1 MQRTI
6 DLMFSKEILAI
17 LILVIFTFAT
27 LALPNKIA
35 IVITGI
41 VFVAFALVKPFESL
55 LYLLIYVAIRPFLIE
70 INPGLKLIGD
80 IITFT
85 LLIRLVI
92 ASKFNLRSLFTFK
105 WFEITFFIFLIFG
118 AAIGLKNGVSLSAV
132 IFQIR
137 TFLIM
142 YLVYYFISRAKVPA
156 NWTGKFLWSS
166 VLLGWIL
173 SLHGLVEKISIRQWL
188 LPEYWKYMPLSAEN
202 MVRIYGLPGNPNSL
216 ALLMMFA
223 IIAVIVLKMKDVS
236 KKQSRLLNVSFV
248 LFIGILL
255 LTFSRGTLISAAV
268 LGIVYII
275 LSKQYT
281 LIKKLALGGLAAFLL
296 VYLPVTGA
304 VKLVETLGVEAPKGS
319 AGSLKE
325 RFGQTFDDKNLERM
339 TANGRVFY
347 LKKGFEIW
355 KDYPITGAGF
365 GTFGGAATI
374 AYGSPLYE
382 NYGIDLSIY
391 FENKIYSDNQ
401 YIQII
406 AETGAVGVILFA
418 GFLLGMLGLFWKTRK
433 SRFSQFMI
441 ALWLSTCASGVYYN
455 IWELKIY
462 TLIFFIILGIYA
474 AHQKWY
480 NNTISIK

>member
-1 MQRTI
+1 MQRSI
-6 DLMFSKEILAI
+6 DLKLSKEIIAV
-17 LILVIFTFAT
+17 LILVSFTFAA

-35 IVITGI
+35 IVLTGVI
-41 VFVAFALVKPFESL
+41 FLGFAWIKPFESL

-85 LLIRLVI
+85 LLIRLVF

-105 WFEITFFIFLIFG
+105 WFEVAFFVFLLFG
-118 AAIGLKNGVSLSAV
+118 AAIGLKNGVGLSAV

-142 YLVYYFISRAKVPA
+142 YLVYYFISRTKLPE
-156 NWTGKFLWSS
+156 NWTRQFLWTG
-166 VLLGWIL
+166 VILGWIL
-173 SLHGLVEKISIRQWL
+173 TLHGLVEKISIRQWL

-223 IIAVIVLKMKDVS
+223 IIAVIVLKMKDLPKLHARWLS
-236 KKQSRLLNVSFV
+236 VSFIV
-248 LFIGILL
+248 FIGILL

-268 LGIVYII
+268 LAIVYIV
-275 LSKQYT
+275 LTKQYS
-281 LIKKLALGGLAAFLL
+281 LIKKLVIGGVASFLL
-296 VYLPVTGA
+296 VYIPVSGA
-304 VKLVETLGVEAPKGS
+304 VKLVETLGVEAPQGTI
-319 AGSLKE
+319 GSLSD
-325 RFGQTFDDKNLERM
+325 RFGQTFDEKNLERM
-339 TANGRVFY
+339 TSNGRIFY

-406 AETGAVGVILFA
+406 TETGAIGVALFA
-418 GFLLGMLGLFWKTRK
+418 AFLLGMLGLFWKTRQ
-433 SRFSQFMI
+433 SRFSQYMI
-441 ALWLSTCASGVYYN
+441 ALWFSTGISGVYYN
-455 IWELKIY
+455 IWELKVY
-462 TLIFFIILGIYA
+462 TLIFFMILGIYA
-474 AHQKWY
+474 AHQKWFT
-480 NNTISIK
+480 NKISIK

>member
-1 MQRTI
+1 MQRTV
-6 DLMFSKEILAI
+6 DSKLSKEIIAV
-17 LILVIFTFAT
+17 LILVAFTFAA

-35 IVITGI
+35 IVVTGLI
-41 VFVAFALVKPFESL
+41 FLGFAWAKPFESL

-85 LLIRLVI
+85 LLLRLVI

-105 WFEITFFIFLIFG
+105 WFEFAFFAFLLFG
-118 AAIGLKNGVSLSAV
+118 AVIGLKNGVGLSAV

-142 YLVYYFISRAKVPA
+142 YLVYYFISRAKLPE
-156 NWTGKFLWSS
+156 NWTTQFLWTG

-173 SLHGLVEKISIRQWL
+173 TLHGLVEKISIRQWL

-216 ALLMMFA
+216 ALIMMFA
-223 IIAVIVLKMKDVS
+223 IIAVIVLKMNDLPKLHT
-236 KKQSRLLNVSFV
+236 RWLNVSFV
-248 LFIGILL
+248 AFIGILL

-268 LGIVYII
+268 LLIVYVI
-275 LSKQYT
+275 LSKQFE
-281 LIKKLALGGLAAFLL
+281 LIKKLAIGGVASLIL

-304 VKLVETLGVEAPKGS
+304 VKLVETLGVEAPQGS
-319 AGSLKE
+319 AGSLSD
-325 RFGQTFDDKNLERM
+325 RFGQTFDEKNLERM
-339 TANGRVFY
+339 TSNGRVFY

-355 KDYPITGAGF
+355 KDYPVTGSGF

-406 AETGAVGVILFA
+406 TETGAIGVVLFA
-418 GFLLGMLGLFWKTRK
+418 GFLLGMLGLFWKTRQ
-433 SRFSQFMI
+433 SRLSQFMI
-441 ALWLSTCASGVYYN
+441 ALWFSTGVSGVYYN
-455 IWELKIY
+455 IWELKVY
-462 TLIFFIILGIYA
+462 TLIFFMILGIYA
-474 AHQKWY
+474 AHQKWF
-480 NNTISIK
+480 TDKISIK